1 MLQLSTPLNSRSL
14 CDALHATCSSCMT
27 RHCRGC
33 TSISLCTRSCSAGQN
48 PTSCAVRNCCY
59 NVRALVIFEVLNVFD
74 HIFATEAGFATTTA
88 VTAADGVDSDPHR
101 SFHSGR
107 QQREAY
113 IKLLISKADKSM
125 RKFEDAFVRTLKVIC
140 SWLQFSP
147 EDDFDADDKTS
158 PAFGNP
164 SYLDTSIAHLLL
176 ASYLPEVIH
185 TFLSN
190 NNVRDWIAH
199 SDTYS
204 MILETLRW
212 ISNFPILSNVLNLPL
227 PSVQR
232 NCSLRQWA
240 IGQGTINFLRYPN
253 HAKKSV
259 MEVEPIG
266 DLIKKLEVHRSGL
279 RAFAAKVQFEA
290 TLDKVNMLCDGI
302 SYLLLQQ
309 VVGGI

>member
-1 MLQLSTPLNSRSL
+1 
-14 CDALHATCSSCMT
+14 
-27 RHCRGC
+27 
-33 TSISLCTRSCSAGQN
+33 
-48 PTSCAVRNCCY
+48 V
-59 NVRALVIFEVLNVFD
+59 VIYEALNVFD
-74 HIFATEAGFATTTA
+74 HIFATEAGFVAPTTTTA
-88 VTAADGVDSDPHR
+88 GGVDHDPHG

-107 QQREAY
+107 QQRETY

-125 RKFEDAFVRTLKVIC
+125 RKFEDAFVRTLKIIC

-147 EDDFDADDKTS
+147 AEDFDADDETS

-164 SYLDTSIAHLLL
+164 SYLNASIPHLLL

-212 ISNFPILSNVLNLPL
+212 ISDFPTLSNVLNLP
-227 PSVQR
+227 PPPIQR
-232 NCSLRQWA
+232 NCSLKQWA
-240 IGQGTINFLRYPN
+240 TGQGVINFLGYPSGS
-253 HAKKSV
+253 KKLGA
-259 MEVEPIG
+259 EPEPIG
-266 DLIKKLEVHRSGL
+266 DLIKKLEMHRSGL